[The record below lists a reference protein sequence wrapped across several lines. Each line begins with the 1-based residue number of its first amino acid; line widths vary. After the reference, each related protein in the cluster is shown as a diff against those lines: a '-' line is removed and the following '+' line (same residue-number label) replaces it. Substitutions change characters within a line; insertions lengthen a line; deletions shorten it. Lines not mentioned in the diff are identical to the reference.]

1 MTGTS
6 GAVGGAVA
14 GSTGHSV
21 EAAGGGALARTG
33 TGTSGD
39 DGGAGSTRHTVEA
52 GGGGALAGIGPGDDG
67 GGLTSSVSVGGL
79 VDLAWL
85 EAAQVNIIG
94 PPGN

>member
-1 MTGTS
+1 M
-6 GAVGGAVA
+6 A

-33 TGTSGD
+33 SVTSGA
-39 DGGAGSTRHTVEA
+39 DGGAVAGSTRHTVEA

-67 GGLTSSVSVGGL
+67 GGLTSTTTSSVSVGGL
-79 VDLAWL
+79 VHLAWL